1 MLIRLKLHAI
11 IADQVGDLHDVR
23 VPAGTDVTGL
33 LAALGV
39 DRDRAGFVLV
49 NGHRTPYRHRTQRGR
64 HSVYYPIPG
73 RRMIT
78 SHHGHQLPDP
88 WD

>member
-49 NGHRTPYRHRTQRGR
+49 NGHRTPYNTELNEEDT
-64 HSVYYPIPG
+64 VFIIPFLG
-73 RRMIT
+73 
-78 SHHGHQLPDP
+78 GG
-88 WD
+88 